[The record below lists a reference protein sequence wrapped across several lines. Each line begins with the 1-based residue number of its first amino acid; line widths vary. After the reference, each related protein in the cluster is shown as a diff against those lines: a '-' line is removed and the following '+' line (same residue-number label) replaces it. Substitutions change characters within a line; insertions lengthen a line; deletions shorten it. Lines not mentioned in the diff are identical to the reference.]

1 MTPQNQY
8 NNFWEQLSLAYPVS
22 HGELRLPIATK
33 FLDKDFSFQIQ
44 ISDFQEILD
53 QIFAIIRSESIECI
67 FTENN
72 DDKLISFISGDFT
85 GIVRFDCMVNSRGEL
100 RVIEINSDY
109 PDGLILHDWTVS
121 ALEQKTSIL
130 HAESFLKFF
139 DKTKNIFIA
148 YPDEAFFRDAYYREY
163 ELLKDNGFTVFIG
176 NYSYLERR
184 GEELFFEGARID
196 TIRRCIEVGKMHD
209 EDFAKLSGTRVN
221 FVNTFDMHVFDFKDL
236 LWQIDH
242 PLLPKTE
249 NLTDKNAAWVLENRE
264 NLVLKPINSYEGIG
278 VNIGV
283 NTTEEDWEKLIVSE
297 KNRDYIAQELVDTQ
311 KITMSFYDEGTI
323 VSRDVYYDVCPH
335 FFVKNGKI
343 DSMGHIL
350 VRYSE
355 NKILN
360 VAMGGGIG
368 YMKNE

>member
-236 LWQIDH
+236 L
-242 PLLPKTE
+242 
-249 NLTDKNAAWVLENRE
+249 
-264 NLVLKPINSYEGIG
+264 
-278 VNIGV
+278 
-283 NTTEEDWEKLIVSE
+283 
-297 KNRDYIAQELVDTQ
+297 
-311 KITMSFYDEGTI
+311 
-323 VSRDVYYDVCPH
+323 
-335 FFVKNGKI
+335 
-343 DSMGHIL
+343 
-350 VRYSE
+350 
-355 NKILN
+355 
-360 VAMGGGIG
+360 
-368 YMKNE
+368 